1 MLFIAKVNSLL
12 VMWSPGRV
20 PTGNWDWVGRRAG
33 EEFMVGLDTSLH
45 SSLLHIASTLTSGLK
60 LSLLELTLTDPGTSW
75 TLFLFRG
82 TGSLLKGVVSGAQT
96 GAAAE

>member
-33 EEFMVGLDTSLH
+33 EEFMVGLDTPCTQAYFIL
-45 SSLLHIASTLTSGLK
+45 IAS
-60 LSLLELTLTDPGTSW
+60 
-75 TLFLFRG
+75 
-82 TGSLLKGVVSGAQT
+82 
-96 GAAAE
+96 